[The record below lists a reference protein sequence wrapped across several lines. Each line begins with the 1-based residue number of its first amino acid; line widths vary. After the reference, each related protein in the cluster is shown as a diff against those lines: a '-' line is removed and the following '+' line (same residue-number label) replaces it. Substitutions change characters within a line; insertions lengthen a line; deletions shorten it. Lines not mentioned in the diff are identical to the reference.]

1 MAEHNHTLS
10 SKKEWDDEINKNLL
24 IKKSKW
30 LDSVKKLIPNKNKNK
45 NDDGSLIVGGNQSA
59 RTYKSSATEQ
69 SVMNDDGALKA
80 RGNQSART
88 LLKAQS
94 ARTYKSSAKE
104 RSVMNRYVRGAGVV
118 ILPERTKTTYT
129 ASVKKK

>member
-59 RTYKSSATEQ
+59 RTYKSSTTEQ

-80 RGNQSART
+80 RGN
-88 LLKAQS
+88 QS

>member
-59 RTYKSSATEQ
+59 RTYKSSATER
-69 SVMNDDGALKA
+69 SVMNDDE
-80 RGNQSART
+80 

-129 ASVKKK
+129 ASAKKK

>member
-59 RTYKSSATEQ
+59 RTYKSSTTEQ

-88 LLKAQS
+88 YKSNAIERVFQDSHTERSLLKRY
-94 ARTYKSSAKE
+94 AR
-104 RSVMNRYVRGAGVV
+104 GGGVV